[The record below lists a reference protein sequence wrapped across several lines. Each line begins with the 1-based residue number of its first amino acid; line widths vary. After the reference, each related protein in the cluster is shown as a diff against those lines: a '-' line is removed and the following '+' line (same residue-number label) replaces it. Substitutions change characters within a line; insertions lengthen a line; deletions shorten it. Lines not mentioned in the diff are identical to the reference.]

1 MSVRKFASPANK
13 WYPQSRSVIVSRKRD
28 MSAVSDRATEMGSCQ
43 GFAFWPVDARNTGLH
58 ALAGTH
64 IGKDAKF
71 ANFRCCT
78 DSDGPGHHTVF
89 KSKCN
94 AIAVARG
101 ERATNNGGFLSSLCH
116 GLSQAANAAP
126 ASMYAWRC
134 QNCSLS
140 ALSAFLDRCP
150 PHLRCELDL
159 SFVHALQTGAVIL
172 Q

>member
-1 MSVRKFASPANK
+1 MTE
-13 WYPQSRSVIVSRKRD
+13 PQKRD
-28 MSAVSDRATEMGSCQ
+28 HVKALHSGLLTRAILACMLLQVLTSARMRTSQTS
-43 GFAFWPVDARNTGLH
+43 
-58 ALAGTH
+58 
-64 IGKDAKF
+64 
-71 ANFRCCT
+71 
-78 DSDGPGHHTVF
+78 DSDAPGHHTVF

-140 ALSAFLDRCP
+140 ALSVFLDRCP